1 MIVVYLIILA
11 VIQAVTVISSCQQPG
26 TFMHIGTIYGN
37 RPRNRYCCQKR
48 CSILEV
54 RQQFIFFVPQDLK
67 KSDWD
72 FWGCLWI

>member
-1 MIVVYLIILA
+1 MIVVYLIFLA
-11 VIQAVTVISSCQQPG
+11 VIQAVTEFLRQQPG

-37 RPRNRYCCQKR
+37 RPRNR
-48 CSILEV
+48 IAV
-54 RQQFIFFVPQDLK
+54 RNDAPSWKCGSNYIFVPQRFKK